1 MVPTDFYVAT
11 SPESEL
17 ISDLRNR
24 RLRLILNRPK
34 ARNALT
40 PTLLDG
46 ISRIV
51 SAAGANEDI
60 DLVTLEGAGQQ
71 AFSAGFDIKVMG
83 SGGVDPKRDYVGDA
97 VNAILSCAAPTIA
110 LIDGYCF
117 GAGLD
122 LALAFDFRIATA
134 RASFAIPANRIGTV
148 YDPKGVSRIIG
159 ATGAATARRLLILG
173 KRFDAKEAMA
183 EGLISLVADEGGL
196 EQAVADWADMT
207 DQSRYAVRSHKRIIQ
222 ALLTQTDRSDEFW
235 MPLQALRANA
245 LDGKERHQAIQKF
258 INHKKR

>member
-1 MVPTDFYVAT
+1 VAPTDFDMAT
-11 SPESEL
+11 SPASEL

-24 RLRLILNRPK
+24 RLRLILNRPY

-40 PTLLDG
+40 PALLDD
-46 ISRIV
+46 ISRIASV
-51 SAAGANEDI
+51 AEANEDI

-83 SGGVDPKRDYVGDA
+83 SGDVDPKRDYVGDA
-97 VNAILSCAAPTIA
+97 VNAIRSCAAPTIA

-134 RASFAIPANRIGTV
+134 RSTFAIPANRLGIV

-159 ATGAATARRLLILG
+159 AAGAATARRLLILG

-183 EGLISLVADEGGL
+183 AGLISLVVDEVGL

-207 DQSRYAVRSHKRIIQ
+207 GQSRYAVRSHKRIIQ
-222 ALLTQTDRSDEFW
+222 TLLTQADRSDEFW
-235 MPLQALRANA
+235 MPLQALRAKA
-245 LDGKERHQAIQKF
+245 LEGKERHQAIQNF
-258 INHKKR
+258 INREKN

>member
-1 MVPTDFYVAT
+1 VAPTEFDVAT
-11 SPESEL
+11 SPASEL

-24 RLRLILNRPK
+24 RLRLILNRPN

-40 PTLLDG
+40 PALLDG

-51 SAAGANEDI
+51 SATEANEDI
-60 DLVTLEGAGQQ
+60 DLVTLEGAGRQ

-97 VNAILSCAAPTIA
+97 VNAIRSCPAPTIA

-134 RASFAIPANRIGTV
+134 RASFAIPANRLGTV

-173 KRFDAKEAMA
+173 KRFDANEAMA
-183 EGLISLVADEGGL
+183 AGLISLVVDEGGL

-207 DQSRYAVRSHKRIIQ
+207 GQSRYAVRSHKRIIQ
-222 ALLTQTDRSDEFW
+222 TLLTQADRSDEFW
-235 MPLQALRANA
+235 MPLQALRAKA
-245 LDGKERHQAIQKF
+245 LDGKERHQAIKTF
-258 INHKKR
+258 INRGKR